1 MAKVRTLLGAV
12 ALALTIGVGQAATL
26 LETDFTKGSTGWV
39 LNGDAQLLDPQTAGI
54 SQVLALTTNDNSQT
68 GVAWTELK
76 QKVPSFSFI
85 ADIRVRFNPEGFNEC
100 PADGVTMAFA
110 PVETDAMG
118 GGGGSL
124 GLYGGAIETFTAFE
138 INTWR
143 GAGLGNDDER
153 GNCVSGKHETFAFGV
168 VNPNYGDPG
177 RMQDGIPNTPDT
189 GGAKINQVV
198 PPAGMKIVN
207 GGFYRYQ
214 WNADGVN
221 NTMSVYVTGLDENN
235 KQFQKVKVLEVKFPK
250 NPIDFEGRWG
260 FTAATGGAVQS
271 TDIKYARID
280 SPMIDPL

>member
-118 GGGGSL
+118 GGGGAL

-143 GAGLGNDDER
+143 DQSIADR
-153 GNCVSGKHETFAFGV
+153 GTCATGKFETFAFGV
-168 VNPNYGDPG
+168 V
-177 RMQDGIPNTPDT
+177 TPDT
-189 GGAKINQVV
+189 DAGRTPGVNGTPAEGGAKIGQVL